1 MKLVLIEIGDDNF
14 RTFSDSTYLTKKAL
28 RLEDNFQS
36 FVSCPKC
43 HKLYQKNEVI
53 NFQQGNTLAIMK
65 CQYVKFSNSSLY
77 KSRLCNILD
86 NGNYY

>member
-1 MKLVLIEIGDDNF
+1 MKLVLTEISSNDF
-14 RTFSDSTYLTKKAL
+14 RIFSDSTYLTKKAL

-65 CQYVKFSNSSLY
+65 CRYVEFSNSSLC
-77 KSRLCNILD
+77 KSYLYNTPLS
-86 NGNYY
+86 